1 MVDPTESELAG
12 VRPNTKLPVVVMP
25 GTLSVATEMDAAA
38 TEVTVLPAGGSV
50 AAADSAVMIPLGV
63 AADMACTV
71 KVAPLATLELI
82 LQLLVKTRLNAE
94 VGVSA
99 VAIVHVIFVYRTAGD
114 AGGQTGAGKGS
125 SAVVHWPVV
134 VVVPPVV
141 V

>member
-12 VRPNTKLPVVVMP
+12 VRPNVKLPVVVMP

-63 AADMACTV
+63 AAADMACTV

-82 LQLLVKTRLNAE
+82 LQLLVKTRVNAV

-99 VAIVHVIFVYRTAGD
+99 AAIVHVIVVYRTAGN
-114 AGGQTGAGKGS
+114 AGGQTATKGS
-125 SAVVHWPVV
+125 SRVVHWPVV
-134 VVVPPVV
+134 AVVPPVV